1 MIKDSD
7 IKIIEEK
14 IGYVFKDKDLL
25 VRAFT
30 HPSFSKDVNLHYET
44 LEFLGDSIVDF
55 VVAEKLFSVMK
66 NADEGVMTKVRAQ
79 VVSETPL
86 AEAIDPLRISDFA
99 QMGVGE
105 TRRKFYDSN
114 AFKCDLFESITAAIY
129 LDGGMENAKKFAL
142 NLLDPKIVET
152 IKTDNFE
159 NCKSRLNE
167 VAEKKALN
175 ISYQQIGQSGP
186 SHKPVFEFVVL
197 VDGKEYGKGIG
208 TSKREAQEACAKIA
222 LEKLS

>member
-1 MIKDSD
+1 MIKNND

-14 IGYVFKDKDLL
+14 IGYVFKDKSLL

-55 VVAEKLFSVMK
+55 IVAEKLFSLMK
-66 NADEGVMTKVRAQ
+66 KADEGVMTKARALI
-79 VVSETPL
+79 VSEAPL
-86 AEAIDPLRISDFA
+86 AEAIDAVRISDFA
-99 QMGVGE
+99 QMGIGE

-114 AFKCDLFESITAAIY
+114 AFKCDLFESLTAAIY
-129 LDGGMENAKKFAL
+129 LDGGIENAKKFVL
-142 NLLDPKIVET
+142 NLLDEKIAET
-152 IKTDNFE
+152 IKTNNFE
-159 NCKSRLNE
+159 NCKSKLNE
-167 VAEKKALN
+167 IAEKQALN
-175 ISYQQIGQSGP
+175 ITYQQIGQSGP

-208 TSKREAQEACAKIA
+208 TSKREAQEECARNA